1 MIPQNQI
8 AFKEWAVVCAA
19 LAQGRQSL
27 ILRKGGI
34 HEGREG
40 FRVQH
45 NEFWLYPTGFHQQ
58 ADDVISEAR
67 PLIDQV
73 QAQEVDTSRIKLDL
87 YAAVSDVY
95 HIADLA
101 TLSRLDGRHIWSPKT
116 VDQRFH
122 YRTPGLFVLVTRV
135 FRRQLPIDLEVTPH
149 MSGCKSWVDLPTA
162 ISTGELT
169 PVLDDATFE
178 AQRREINELLS

>member
-1 MIPQNQI
+1 MLSQNQI
-8 AFKEWAVVCAA
+8 AFKEWAVVCTA

-45 NEFWLYPTGFHQQ
+45 DEFWLYPTAFHQQ
-58 ADDVISEAR
+58 ADDVITEAR
-67 PLIDQV
+67 PLIDKV
-73 QAQEVDTSRIKLDL
+73 QAQATDAPRISLSL
-87 YAAVSDVY
+87 YAVVSDVF

-101 TLSRLDGRHIWSPKT
+101 TLSRLNGKHIWSEKT

-122 YRTPGLFVLVTRV
+122 YRAPGLFVLVARLYH
-135 FRRQLPIDLEVTPH
+135 RDSPIDLEVTPD

-162 ISTGELT
+162 ISTGELQ
-169 PVLDDATFE
+169 PVLDDTTFE
-178 AQRREINELLS
+178 TQRCEINALLS